1 MSLTQARPGQMFHAS
16 GKIESEFLNIWK
28 TLQRVHL
35 GEWRFFAH
43 EDGLYIQ
50 RWSSANRKWES
61 KVLIKPTGAIDAA
74 GAVTGSVSL
83 TDVGN

>member
-28 TLQRVHL
+28 TLIKLHL

-43 EDGLYIQ
+43 EDGLYLQ
-50 RWSSANRKWES
+50 RWSAADHKWYS
-61 KVLIKPTGAIDAA
+61 RVLFKPDGDVDAVGNFNNGVA
-74 GAVTGSVSL
+74 L